1 MKFSANCNIY
11 EFNACS
17 ALDDYAEFAAGGPE
31 CHVCVVSE
39 RALGAAARDAL
50 CKSAERVGYA
60 AQNMA
65 WVQLAAAGP
74 AAAVAAGAGEALCAG
89 EGASDTFRT
98 TTTTTTTT
106 ASVRLEPDQLF
117 DLVEA
122 LDPFAVVV
130 ADAGALQAFC
140 QGYRCSI
147 GAGRLARVLGRNV
160 AVLDNFEK
168 QLQSPEGKQAAW
180 AVLRQL

>member
-1 MKFSANCNIY
+1 VKFSANCNIY

-98 TTTTTTTT
+98 TTTTTT

-130 ADAGALQAFC
+130 TDAGALQAFC

-147 GAGRLARVLGRNV
+147 GVGRLARVLGRNV

>member
-60 AQNMA
+60 AQNVA
-65 WVQLAAAGP
+65 WVQLAAA
-74 AAAVAAGAGEALCAG
+74 AVAAGADERAG
-89 EGASDTFRT
+89 VGGDASDTFD
-98 TTTTTTTT
+98 TTTTT

-130 ADAGALQAFC
+130 TDAGALQAFC

-160 AVLDNFEK
+160 AVLDNFEQ